1 MWGMTRTESQSSS
14 ILPKRRMKHKQI
26 EIKDSVL
33 QSRNESSRLADLLSN
48 QNSTLAPS
56 IRKALKE
63 RANFYRRKLTFYENL
78 GIMAVSMTSTELQD
92 KLNEAKTDLNSSHA
106 TSNLNQLLNQRNN
119 LSSHQG
125 KRNTILSQT
134 GSHIDVVKEQAN
146 EENKLNSTEQLPML
160 SDTPD

>member
-1 MWGMTRTESQSSS
+1 
-14 ILPKRRMKHKQI
+14 MKHKQI

-78 GIMAVSMTSTELQD
+78 GIMATSMTSTEL
-92 KLNEAKTDLNSSHA
+92 
-106 TSNLNQLLNQRNN
+106 
-119 LSSHQG
+119 
-125 KRNTILSQT
+125 
-134 GSHIDVVKEQAN
+134 
-146 EENKLNSTEQLPML
+146 
-160 SDTPD
+160 